1 MPSAQRDFDAVAQTW
16 DDEPRRVELSR
27 AIADAIR
34 EEVPLSRA
42 MSAMDYGAGTG
53 LVTLLLHDDLA
64 SVVAVHTRLLDLTA
78 TDLPPTF
85 DLIFSAMT
93 LHHIAAAAGLLHKLY
108 AAIVPGGWLA
118 LADLDAEDGSFHPDP
133 VGIFHHGFS
142 AEEMQ
147 AMFAAAGFVDLRTRL
162 AHVVTRAIADGTL
175 RDFSVLLT
183 VGRKA

>member
-1 MPSAQRDFDAVAQTW
+1 
-16 DDEPRRVELSR
+16 
-27 AIADAIR
+27 
-34 EEVPLSRA
+34 
-42 MSAMDYGAGTG
+42 
-53 LVTLLLHDDLA
+53 
-64 SVVAVHTRLLDLTA
+64 
-78 TDLPPTF
+78 
-85 DLIFSAMT
+85 MT